1 MPTATLTCDN
11 CDKPFSVDDVNIGDK
26 VKCPICADVSVVRSL
41 SSRAEEDRAA
51 AAGLPAK
58 HGPEVDVRR
67 LRPAMFRAQPL
78 KFLLLSL
85 GTLGGITGAIVASMA
100 AMLPVAAIA
109 AVVAVACVVMFGI
122 WKFQTMHDGLL
133 LTTRRIVDREGL
145 FSKNTSE
152 ILLRDIRHVVV
163 KQTFSQRLMGIG
175 TLALSSAAD
184 DGVEIYME
192 HLADPDEVKRI
203 IDLYR

>member
-1 MPTATLTCDN
+1 ML
-11 CDKPFSVDDVNIGDK
+11 
-26 VKCPICADVSVVRSL
+26 
-41 SSRAEEDRAA
+41 
-51 AAGLPAK
+51 
-58 HGPEVDVRR
+58 
-67 LRPAMFRAQPL
+67 RAQPF
-78 KFLLLSL
+78 KFILLAA
-85 GTLGGITGAIVASMA
+85 GVLGGIAG
-100 AMLPVAAIA
+100 AIA
-109 AVVAVACVVMFGI
+109 ASVAVLIPVAIIAGILALACAIALGI

-133 LTTRRIVDREGL
+133 ITTRRIVDREGL

-163 KQTFSQRLMGIG
+163 KQTFTDRIFNVG

-192 HLADPDEVKRI
+192 HLARPDEIKKI